1 MLSPADLYFQNKEEP
16 VKSCL
21 LFMRS
26 YILKYDSHLTEAWKY
41 GMPFFCYNS
50 KMCCY
55 LWTHKKLGKPY
66 LGIVE
71 GKRMNHPLLHQEQR
85 SRMKIFL
92 LDPEEDMP
100 LDTINEILDTM
111 LTFYR

>member
-21 LFMRS
+21 LFMRGH
-26 YILKYDSHLTEAWKY
+26 ILKYDSHLTEAWKY
-41 GMPFFCYNS
+41 GMPFFCYNG

-55 LWTHKKLGKPY
+55 LWTHKKLGQPY

-71 GKRMNHPLLHQEQR
+71 GKRIDHPLLLQEQR
-85 SRMKIFL
+85 NRMKILL
-92 LDPEEDMP
+92 LDPEADLP
-100 LDTINEILDTM
+100 LDTINELLGTM